1 MAAVCQVMMIV
12 VMMMIMMMMIMRMM
26 LCQGEGSSVLDWDD
40 AELLQQER
48 HKHVWDL
55 VHRVVFCP
63 IAKVEYSTVQYSAV
77 QCSTVQCSTEH

>member
-1 MAAVCQVMMIV
+1 MMIV
-12 VMMMIMMMMIMRMM
+12 MMMMIMMMTM

-63 IAKVEYSTVQYSAV
+63 IAKVE
-77 QCSTVQCSTEH
+77 